1 MNSLFSRS
9 QLETSFSLVFIA
21 ILCSFEVLKIQ
32 IFCFLKRLLYRVKTQ
47 IEAFGQTVL
56 PDSSILIGQKLVET
70 AKTQKLRNET
80 ILSHIQT
87 LCVRKKAHLL
97 NFLFRLVV
105 KITFLWEDLE
115 ALWCLIIHHPN
126 SSIFFFF
133 VSPWK
138 MWLIIPAMILSVGRF
153 LCY

>member
-32 IFCFLKRLLYRVKTQ
+32 IFRFLKRLLYRVKTQ

-56 PDSSILIGQKLVET
+56 PDRSILIGQKLVET

-87 LCVRKKAHLL
+87 LCVRKKSTFAELSIQTCSKDY
-97 NFLFRLVV
+97 LFMRGSGSAVMS
-105 KITFLWEDLE
+105 DN
-115 ALWCLIIHHPN
+115 P
-126 SSIFFFF
+126 SS
-133 VSPWK
+133 
-138 MWLIIPAMILSVGRF
+138 
-153 LCY
+153 

>member
-47 IEAFGQTVL
+47 IEAFGHTRTLL
-56 PDSSILIGQKLVET
+56 PDRPISMQQKLVEK

-105 KITFLWEDLE
+105 KITFL
-115 ALWCLIIHHPN
+115 
-126 SSIFFFF
+126 
-133 VSPWK
+133 
-138 MWLIIPAMILSVGRF
+138 
-153 LCY
+153 